1 MENVFIGIIIVPG
14 IFALLF
20 FFVFSYLYRQS
31 HEPYFRAWQLAWA
44 AYCLQYAL
52 LAWNYFSTE
61 NAFAFIASKLLF
73 CGVAAA
79 ILVSTRLVQEDYR
92 PHWSD
97 AVLAAGAVA
106 LTVHNLLAHMDN
118 GRFQAMARPH
128 LELDV
133 GIAFVLALS
142 AARFYRLGR
151 QRDSAGFRLLAASLL
166 LWVPLLVLRQ
176 FHGFF
181 DKYFG
186 RVGLFLGTMPQMLV
200 GVAMIIVLF
209 EHERRLVQEN
219 ALVFSTLDVDAN
231 SLLSPAEAAPALLKL
246 LDRFMRLCRAERA
259 AISIAER
266 WRAVL
271 PSVSRGFDP
280 TFTAALE
287 NEGAGEYLS
296 DIAFRRGGLGTLR
309 NVAHMTEPLPAGA
322 PRRFERCQ
330 AVLGRY
336 EVRSLTAV
344 SLQTREH
351 NFGVVLFPHDERR
364 VLGTSQVRLLLG
376 VAMQIGLTLENYV
389 VMNEAK
395 RRTREYELLTQMGQV
410 ISSRLDSDEVLRSI
424 QKELGLLFDTETFYV
439 AFLADDELR
448 FEFESVKGEVL
459 PKRSRKTANA
469 MTEYVIRSGQP
480 LLVRSDMEKVRA
492 RLGLTFVP
500 DIPAKSYCAAPIFIN
515 NHAVGVLAV
524 MNFDREFVYEQ
535 RDLELLQTAAGQ
547 VAVAI
552 ENARLFKEQQRRSRY
567 LAFLNNV
574 SKAAIS
580 SQDAERMLAEIASEI
595 QQNFDFDH
603 IGIGMLDY
611 VTKEI
616 EIKAEAGATSS
627 GAGKRVPLGAGIIG
641 RCARSSEMVLVQD
654 GDAKL
659 ASLLPDARSV
669 LCLPL
674 TYGES
679 LLGVLN
685 IESRREKAFAD
696 QEVLILR
703 TLADLLATAL
713 HNAFVFQKLQQQSI
727 TDSLTGIKTRR
738 FFLENLQT
746 EWKRASRSGRPFSVA
761 LIDLDKF
768 KAVNDTSGHLEGD
781 LVLTRVG
788 RLLEQKS
795 RQSNVVARY
804 GGDEFVILMPE
815 TGAEQAQILSERL
828 RLWIATDPMLNE
840 RQITGSF
847 GVASFP
853 LHGATAEEVLRV
865 ADAGMYVS
873 KRAGGNCVS
882 IAEEFLGSGSAIAQ
896 RQLLTAFIEGFLQRE
911 HTGPE
916 SVQELTATIKKMC
929 AATESRESLM
939 EALCALSRA
948 SEGREVHAA
957 GLAETAARDVEMLGH
972 ELGMVEDE
980 LQDVTYAARV
990 HDLGKLILPEKI
1002 LCKPGPLTEDEF
1014 YLVKMH
1020 PAVGAEIV
1028 SCIPA
1033 SDRLQEIIKHHHERF
1048 DGAGYPD
1055 GLRGEQIPLGSRML
1069 AVVDGYLTM
1078 MTDRPFAPRLSQAE
1092 AMAELERCSGTQFDG
1107 MLVRLYL
1114 AQVKGKHK
1122 SVARSQST

>member
-580 SQDAERMLAEIASEI
+580 SQDAERMLAEIALRSSRTSISITSASACSITSPRRSRSRPKRAPPPPAPANVCPWAPASSDAAPAAARWCWCRTAMPSWPPSCPTRAPCSACRLPMARACSECSTSRAAAKKP
-595 QQNFDFDH
+595 
-603 IGIGMLDY
+603 LP
-611 VTKEI
+611 TRKSS
-616 EIKAEAGATSS
+616 SS
-627 GAGKRVPLGAGIIG
+627 GRWLTCSPPRCTTLSSSRNCSSSPSPTASPASRRAAFSWRTCRRNGSAPRVPA
-641 RCARSSEMVLVQD
+641 A
-654 GDAKL
+654 
-659 ASLLPDARSV
+659 
-669 LCLPL
+669 
-674 TYGES
+674 
-679 LLGVLN
+679 
-685 IESRREKAFAD
+685 
-696 QEVLILR
+696 
-703 TLADLLATAL
+703 
-713 HNAFVFQKLQQQSI
+713 
-727 TDSLTGIKTRR
+727 
-738 FFLENLQT
+738 
-746 EWKRASRSGRPFSVA
+746 PFRW
-761 LIDLDKF
+761 L
-768 KAVNDTSGHLEGD
+768 
-781 LVLTRVG
+781 
-788 RLLEQKS
+788 
-795 RQSNVVARY
+795 
-804 GGDEFVILMPE
+804 
-815 TGAEQAQILSERL
+815 
-828 RLWIATDPMLNE
+828 
-840 RQITGSF
+840 
-847 GVASFP
+847 
-853 LHGATAEEVLRV
+853 
-865 ADAGMYVS
+865 
-873 KRAGGNCVS
+873 
-882 IAEEFLGSGSAIAQ
+882 
-896 RQLLTAFIEGFLQRE
+896 
-911 HTGPE
+911 
-916 SVQELTATIKKMC
+916 
-929 AATESRESLM
+929 
-939 EALCALSRA
+939 
-948 SEGREVHAA
+948 
-957 GLAETAARDVEMLGH
+957 
-972 ELGMVEDE
+972 
-980 LQDVTYAARV
+980 
-990 HDLGKLILPEKI
+990 
-1002 LCKPGPLTEDEF
+1002 
-1014 YLVKMH
+1014 
-1020 PAVGAEIV
+1020 
-1028 SCIPA
+1028 
-1033 SDRLQEIIKHHHERF
+1033 
-1048 DGAGYPD
+1048 
-1055 GLRGEQIPLGSRML
+1055 
-1069 AVVDGYLTM
+1069 
-1078 MTDRPFAPRLSQAE
+1078 
-1092 AMAELERCSGTQFDG
+1092 
-1107 MLVRLYL
+1107 
-1114 AQVKGKHK
+1114 
-1122 SVARSQST
+1122 

>member
-1 MENVFIGIIIVPG
+1 MENVFIGIIVVPG

-20 FFVFSYLYRQS
+20 FFVFSYLYRQAR
-31 HEPYFRAWQLAWA
+31 EPYFRAWQLAWA

-52 LAWNYFSTE
+52 QAWTYFASE
-61 NAFAFIASKLLF
+61 NAFAFVASKLLF
-73 CGVAAA
+73 CCVAGA
-79 ILVSTRLVQEDYR
+79 IFVSTRLVQEEYR
-92 PHWSD
+92 VHWSD
-97 AVLAAGAVA
+97 VALAAGAVA
-106 LTVHNLLAHMDN
+106 LTIHNLLSRLEH
-118 GRFQAMARPH
+118 GRFQVSARPH
-128 LELDV
+128 LELEV
-133 GIAFVLALS
+133 GIAFVLALC

-151 QRDSAGFRLLAASLL
+151 QRDSAGFPLLAASLL
-166 LWVPLLVLRQ
+166 LWVPLLVVRQ
-176 FHGFF
+176 FHEFVE
-181 DKYFG
+181 KYFG
-186 RVGLFLGTMPQMLV
+186 AFSHFLGTMPQMLV

-209 EHERRLVQEN
+209 EHERGLVQEN
-219 ALVFSTLDVDAN
+219 SLVFSTLDVDAN
-231 SLLSPAEAAPALLKL
+231 SLLSPTEAAPAMLKL
-246 LDRFMRLCRAERA
+246 LDRLMRLCRTERA
-259 AISIAER
+259 AICISER

-271 PSVSRGFDP
+271 PSVSRGFDSA
-280 TFTAALE
+280 FTVDLE
-287 NEGAGEYLS
+287 NDGTGEYLS
-296 DIAFRRGGLGTLR
+296 DVAFRRGGLGTFR
-309 NVAHMTEPLPAGA
+309 NITHMSEPLPAGA

-330 AVLGRY
+330 AVLERY
-336 EVRSLTAV
+336 GVHSLTAV

-351 NFGVVLFPHDERR
+351 NFGVVLLPHGERE

-376 VAMQIGLTLENYV
+376 VAMQMGLTLENYV
-389 VMNEAK
+389 VMNDAK

-410 ISSRLDSDEVLRSI
+410 ISSRLDPDEVLRSI
-424 QKELGLLFDTETFYV
+424 QTELGLLFDTETFYV
-439 AFLADDELR
+439 AFLSNDELR
-448 FEFESVKGEVL
+448 FEFECVKGEVR

-480 LLVRSDMEKVRA
+480 MLVRSDMDKVRA

-500 DIPAKSYCAAPIFIN
+500 DIPAKSFCAVPIFIN
-515 NHAVGVLAV
+515 NQAVGMLAA

-567 LAFLNNV
+567 LAFLNSV
-574 SKAAIS
+574 SQTAIS
-580 SQDAERMLAEIASEI
+580 SQDAEQMLAEIAYEI
-595 QQNFDFDH
+595 QHNFEFDH

-616 EIKAEAGATSS
+616 EIKAEAGATAS
-627 GAGKRVPLGAGIIG
+627 GAGKRVPLGAGLLG
-641 RCARSSEMVLVQD
+641 RCARTNEMVLVQD
-654 GDAKL
+654 GDMKL
-659 ASLLPDARSV
+659 ASVMADARSV

-685 IESRREKAFAD
+685 VESRREKAFAD

-761 LIDLDKF
+761 LVDLDKF
-768 KAVNDTSGHLEGD
+768 KLVNDTSGHLEGD
-781 LVLTRVG
+781 LVLARVG

-815 TGAEQAQILSERL
+815 TGVEQAQILSERL
-828 RLWIATDPMLNE
+828 RLWLATDPMLSE
-840 RQITGSF
+840 RHVTGSF
-847 GVASFP
+847 GVGTYP

-882 IAEEFLGSGSAIAQ
+882 IAEEFFGSASAIAQ

-911 HTGPE
+911 HTGRE
-916 SVQELTATIKKMC
+916 SVQELTSTLKKMC
-929 AATESRESLM
+929 AAADSHESLM
-939 EALCALSRA
+939 DALCALGRA
-948 SEGREVHAA
+948 SEGRELHAN
-957 GLAETAARDVEMLGH
+957 GLGETAARDAAMLGR
-972 ELGMVEDE
+972 ELGMSKAE
-980 LQDVTYAARV
+980 LQDVVYSARV
-990 HDLGKLILPEKI
+990 HDLGKLIVPEKI

-1020 PAVGAEIV
+1020 PVVGAEII
-1028 SCIPA
+1028 SCIPG
-1033 SDRLQEIIKHHHERF
+1033 SDRVQEIVKHHHERF
-1048 DGAGYPD
+1048 DGGGYPD
-1055 GLRGEQIPLGSRML
+1055 GLRGEQIPLGSRMI

-1078 MTDRPFAPRLSQAE
+1078 MTDRPFAPRLTQDE

-1107 MLVRLYL
+1107 MLVRLFL
-1114 AQVKGKHK
+1114 ALVKGKK
-1122 SVARSQST
+1122 RSVASSS